1 MSEDVWQRKAIRQSW
16 IETMQSDEPTA
27 ISAGNRISISVVLA
41 QIREIYL
48 ADSRPWVIG
57 YSGGKDS
64 TCALQ
69 LVWSALASL
78 KKTERKKPVYV
89 LSSDTLVETPV
100 IVNYIDN
107 ALKQIND
114 TAEAEN
120 LPIMAK
126 KVVPDVRDSFWVNL
140 LGRGYPAPS
149 NRFRWCTERLKI
161 DPANAFILEKVSEF
175 GEVVMV
181 LGVRKAE
188 SATRAQVMSLHR
200 IKGSALARHS
210 TLANA
215 FVYAP
220 IEDFSVDDVW
230 TYLLQTRSPWGAD
243 NRQLLAMYR
252 NAQAGECPLVVDKN
266 TESCGNSRFGCW
278 VCTVVTK
285 DKAMEAMIDN
295 GEEWLE
301 PLLELRDELA
311 ETQDPAN
318 KSRVR
323 DFRRRNGRVAFKA
336 NSAETIPGPYKM
348 SFRKAFLRK
357 VLEAQREI
365 NKNAPPGE
373 KTVLIQDEELREI
386 RRIWR
391 MEAGDWGDSV
401 SSIVR
406 EISSRDLAI
415 QDDDSFQFD
424 GEDRDILVAVCKAFD
439 VPPELLAQLLEV
451 ERSVRGLKR
460 RASVHQRISAVM
472 EREWR
477 SKGDVMVERKAR
489 EAAIKR
495 VHADRT
501 NHGSTT

>member
-1 MSEDVWQRKAIRQSW
+1 MIKQDQTTTQS
-16 IETMQSDEPTA
+16 S
-27 ISAGNRISISVVLA
+27 SKHISIASVLA

-48 ADSRPWVIG
+48 GDSRPWVIG

-69 LVWSALASL
+69 LVWSALSTL

-100 IVNYIDN
+100 IVDYIDN

-114 TAEAEN
+114 AAETEN
-120 LPIMAK
+120 LPIVAK

-161 DPANAFILEKVSEF
+161 DPANAFILDKVAEF

-181 LGVRKAE
+181 LGVRKSE
-188 SATRAQVMSLHR
+188 SATRAQVMSFHR

-220 IEDFSVDDVW
+220 IEHFSVDDVW

-285 DKAMEAMIDN
+285 DKGHGGNDRQWRGMAGAAS
-295 GEEWLE
+295 G
-301 PLLELRDELA
+301 
-311 ETQDPAN
+311 
-318 KSRVR
+318 
-323 DFRRRNGRVAFKA
+323 VA
-336 NSAETIPGPYKM
+336 
-348 SFRKAFLRK
+348 
-357 VLEAQREI
+357 
-365 NKNAPPGE
+365 
-373 KTVLIQDEELREI
+373 
-386 RRIWR
+386 
-391 MEAGDWGDSV
+391 
-401 SSIVR
+401 
-406 EISSRDLAI
+406 
-415 QDDDSFQFD
+415 
-424 GEDRDILVAVCKAFD
+424 
-439 VPPELLAQLLEV
+439 
-451 ERSVRGLKR
+451 
-460 RASVHQRISAVM
+460 
-472 EREWR
+472 
-477 SKGDVMVERKAR
+477 
-489 EAAIKR
+489 
-495 VHADRT
+495 
-501 NHGSTT
+501 